1 MKQITINGKQF
12 SSILNIRAV
21 SIYSDISGKDIG
33 NVSSI
38 LDITNLAYA
47 CIRAAEMKE
56 GKAQEISLDWLM
68 DNVEVSELES
78 IVSVLMPEGKGE

>member
-12 SSILNIRAV
+12 NATVNIRAV
-21 SIYSDISGKDIG
+21 SIYEEISGKDIT

-38 LDITNLAYA
+38 LDITKYAYA

-68 DNVEVSELES
+68 DNVEVSELEA
-78 IVSVLMPEGKGE
+78 IVTVLMPEGKGE